1 MLPTMTQ
8 ARSAT
13 LFFKALAGAVLAI
26 LLGARAARGTDWPQF
41 RGPHRDGTWDEVGI
55 RESFPREG
63 IKIRWRRPVGGG
75 WSSPVVARGRVF
87 VFDVELIKP
96 SARER
101 LHCFEEKTG
110 KVLWV
115 YAYDEKY
122 DEWTYV
128 PERGAGPTATPIV
141 EGDRIYVV
149 GANGYTHCLDV
160 KTGTVIWEKNIGRE
174 YQVAEMSCRPS
185 PLIEGSL
192 LIVFTGAKPGASVL
206 ALDKLTG
213 KEVWK
218 ALDDPVSN
226 SSPIVI
232 TAGGTRQLIV
242 WSDSSLA
249 SLDPANGHTYWREPM
264 VTSNNDS
271 VATPVFQ
278 GNRLLVSGLMLDVSA
293 DPPAAVFRWPE
304 SRAVSKRLLSNTS
317 TAVVRG
323 DYIFS
328 ARGTGELVCLEAATG
343 KQVWATNSLT
353 ASKNGASIHIT
364 PQGGGFF
371 LFTDEGNL
379 IRAQLSPA
387 GYRETSR
394 THLIDPTWPFGQTKF
409 VYAPPA
415 FANRRVFARNEGE
428 VVCASLEEP

>member
-1 MLPTMTQ
+1 MPT
-8 ARSAT
+8 RFAT
-13 LFFKALAGAVLAI
+13 LIFKALPGAVLGI
-26 LLGARAARGTDWPQF
+26 LLGARAAPATDWPQF
-41 RGPHRDGTWDEVGI
+41 RGPHRDGTWDETGI
-55 RESFPREG
+55 LASFPSEG
-63 IKIRWRRPVGGG
+63 LKIRWRQPVGGG
-75 WSSPVVARGRVF
+75 WSSPVVVQGRVF

-101 LHCFEEKTG
+101 LHCFKEKTG
-110 KVLWV
+110 EVLWV
-115 YAYDEKY
+115 YAYEEKY
-122 DEWTYV
+122 GDWSYV

-141 EGDRIYVV
+141 ERDRIYVV
-149 GANGYTHCLDV
+149 GASGHTHCLDV
-160 KTGTVIWEKNIGRE
+160 KTGRVIWEKNIGRE
-174 YQVAEMSCRPS
+174 YEVAEMSCRPS

-206 ALDKLTG
+206 ALDKRTG

-226 SSPIVI
+226 SSPIMI
-232 TAGGTRQLIV
+232 TAGGRRQLIV

-264 VTSNNDS
+264 ATSNNDS
-271 VATPVFQ
+271 AATPVFQ
-278 GNRLLVSGLMLDVSA
+278 GNRLLVSGLMLDVGA
-293 DPPAAVFRWPE
+293 DPPAALFRWPE
-304 SRAVSKRLLSNTS
+304 SRAASKRILSNTS
-317 TAVVRG
+317 TPVLQG
-323 DYIFS
+323 EYIFT
-328 ARGTGELVCLEAATG
+328 ARGSGEFVCLEAATG
-343 KQVWATNSLT
+343 RQIWTTNSLT

-387 GYRETSR
+387 GYREISR
-394 THLIDPTWPFGQTKF
+394 AHLIDPTWPFGQTRF

-415 FANRRVFARNEGE
+415 FANRHVFARSEAE
-428 VVCASLEEP
+428 VVCASLEAGRTDR